1 MGGRCWNKP
10 HKALG
15 KGLVAARQFCP
26 IGEELLACFRSFD
39 VIGCEDLNGGH
50 FGKLHILR
58 YLNIAA
64 AGPPEGQ
71 LQLSKPSDLSV
82 FVAKYKESD
91 WRPSLNPAPSAPF
104 LDRHLEGAHL
114 LRRSVWPPQLHA
126 VSQGPDGTE
135 NNKIPPPSKGNH
147 NGLTASLDLLRMRGE
162 FRIR

>member
-26 IGEELLACFRSFD
+26 IGEKLLACFRSFD

-104 LDRHLEGAHL
+104 LDRHLEGAHICFDVASGRPNYTPSL
-114 LRRSVWPPQLHA
+114 KDPMARKTIKYLHHQREIIT
-126 VSQGPDGTE
+126 VSQ
-135 NNKIPPPSKGNH
+135 H
-147 NGLTASLDLLRMRGE
+147 RLTSCGCAAS
-162 FRIR
+162 FV